1 MRLRSISRV
10 TPILGDP
17 LFQAFARSLADQD
30 LSPVTVR
37 DYLHDLKRFRTGRRG
52 LTLPRHFAASDPL
65 NALSQIVARSPSS
78 ALYAPN
84 LTRGRAADHPINWA
98 CAFRH
103 GSSFPVSPLFVRH
116 TNC

>member
-65 NALSQIVARSPSS
+65 NALSQIVAHRARTLDSTSGELNLRKTIRQKRSRFWHVTLVIPSYGVV
-78 ALYAPN
+78 A
-84 LTRGRAADHPINWA
+84 
-98 CAFRH
+98 
-103 GSSFPVSPLFVRH
+103 
-116 TNC
+116 